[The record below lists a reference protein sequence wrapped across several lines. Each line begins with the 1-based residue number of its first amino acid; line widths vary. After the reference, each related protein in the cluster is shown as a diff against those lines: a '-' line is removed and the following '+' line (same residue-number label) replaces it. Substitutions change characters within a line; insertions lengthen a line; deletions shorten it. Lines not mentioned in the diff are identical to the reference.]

1 MPRADVTNVV
11 IAGVGGQGIILASD
25 VVARAAVCAG
35 RDVKRSEIHGMAQR
49 GGSVTSEIRF
59 GRRVWS
65 PVIADGEV
73 DVLVALEIL
82 EAARHAHRLREGG
95 AIIASSLR
103 IRPAVRPPGAPP
115 YPLDIDERLRA
126 AVDNLVL
133 LDAPALAAQA
143 GNARAANTVL
153 LGALSC
159 WLDLPPDAWRRALE
173 GSLRPQ
179 LLDANLRAFDLGR
192 RAAGRPA

>member
-25 VVARAAVCAG
+25 VLARAAVCAG

-82 EAARHAHRLREGG
+82 EAARHAHRLRKGG